1 MERWNKVVN
10 TMKEDSTVN
19 FFAEEF
25 QTLEEKIAFFEERGL
40 HVERVPFYTEDTQL
54 NILYGFDA
62 DGQTRMKQLM
72 QSFYIWKMTANNET
86 VEENVQVA
94 NGFDPL
100 QTENE
105 LSLLL
110 AKKAIESIVYQAE
123 PENTLYNRV
132 SAEIR

>member
-1 MERWNKVVN
+1 
-10 TMKEDSTVN
+10 
-19 FFAEEF
+19 
-25 QTLEEKIAFFEERGL
+25 
-40 HVERVPFYTEDTQL
+40 
-54 NILYGFDA
+54 
-62 DGQTRMKQLM
+62 M

-110 AKKAIESIVYQAE
+110 AKKATESIVYQAE
-123 PENTLYNRV
+123 PENVLYNRV